1 MTGTSARPTSAGAD
15 LNPSSG
21 ALATLRDRLPA
32 VSNPLRPLLLAA
44 GRSAGLKRVVTG
56 LPVTRTVVRRYV
68 PGEGQDA
75 VVAATREILDSGR
88 AISIDHLGE
97 DTSDPSQAEAT
108 VQAYLDLL
116 ADFGRLEVPPG
127 LGVPALEV
135 SLKLSALGQF
145 LPQDGHD
152 IALANARRICAAAD
166 AVGAWVNVDAEDHT
180 TTDSTLAIVREL
192 RVDHPSVATVLQA
205 YLRRTEDDCR
215 ALSGEGSRIRLCKG
229 AYAEPAD
236 VAFQRSDEV
245 DDSYRRCL
253 AVLFAGEGYPMVA
266 SHDPAMISAAHD
278 LAREH
283 GRTRDRYEFQMLFGI
298 RDDEQRRLTA
308 AGHTVRVYTPYG
320 DEWYGY
326 FMRRLAER
334 PANLLFF
341 ARSLVGR

>member
-1 MTGTSARPTSAGAD
+1 MVSSTAAG

-21 ALATLRDRLPA
+21 ALSRLRDRVPA
-32 VSNPLRPLLLAA
+32 LGNPLRPLLLAA
-44 GRSAGLKRVVTG
+44 GRSTLLRRVVTA
-56 LPVTRTVVRRYV
+56 LPVTRSVVRRYV

-75 VVAATREILDSGR
+75 VVDATRDILASGR

-97 DTSDPSQAEAT
+97 DTSDPAQAEAT
-108 VQAYLDLL
+108 VQAYLALL
-116 ADFGRLEVPPG
+116 AAFGRLDVPAG
-127 LGVPALEV
+127 LPVPALEV

-145 LPQDGHD
+145 LPQDGHAV
-152 IALANARRICAAAD
+152 ALANARRICSAAE

-180 TTDSTLAIVREL
+180 TTDSTLSIVREL
-192 RVDHPSVATVLQA
+192 RADHPSVATVLQA

-215 ALSGEGSRIRLCKG
+215 TLAGEGSRIRLCKG

-236 VAFQRSDEV
+236 VAFQRSEEV

-253 AVLFAGEGYPMVA
+253 EVLFTGDGYPMVA
-266 SHDPAMISAAHD
+266 SHDPAMIDAAHD
-278 LAREH
+278 LARRT
-283 GRTRDRYEFQMLFGI
+283 GRADDSYEFQMLYGI
-298 RDDEQRRLTA
+298 RDDEQRRLA
-308 AGHTVRVYTPYG
+308 ADGHTVRVYTPYG

-341 ARSLVGR
+341 LRSLVPSRSH

>member
-1 MTGTSARPTSAGAD
+1 VTSSSTAAGLDPSTGVLSR
-15 LNPSSG
+15 
-21 ALATLRDRLPA
+21 LRERLPV
-32 VSNPLRPLLLAA
+32 VSNPLRPVLLAA
-44 GRSAGLKRVVTG
+44 GRSTRLQRVVTA
-56 LPVTRTVVRRYV
+56 LPVTRVVVHRYV

-75 VVAATREILDSGR
+75 VVAATRDILASGR
-88 AISIDHLGE
+88 SISIDHLGE
-97 DTSDPSQAEAT
+97 DTSDPAQAEAT

-116 ADFGRLEVPPG
+116 EAFGRLDAPARDGVPP
-127 LGVPALEV
+127 LEV

-145 LPQDGHD
+145 LPDGGHD
-152 IALANARRICAAAD
+152 IALTNARRICAAAE

-192 RVDHPSVATVLQA
+192 RADHLSVATVLQA

-215 ALSGEGSRIRLCKG
+215 ALAGPGSRIRLCKG

-236 VAFQRSDEV
+236 VAFQRGDEV

-253 AVLFAGEGYPMVA
+253 EILFSGEGYPMVA
-266 SHDPAMISAAHD
+266 SHDPAMIEAALG
-278 LAREH
+278 LA
-283 GRTRDRYEFQMLFGI
+283 GRLGRSKDAYEFQMLYGI
-298 RDDEQRRLTA
+298 RDDEQRRLAA

-320 DEWYGY
+320 DQWYGY

-341 ARSLVGR
+341 ARSLIGR